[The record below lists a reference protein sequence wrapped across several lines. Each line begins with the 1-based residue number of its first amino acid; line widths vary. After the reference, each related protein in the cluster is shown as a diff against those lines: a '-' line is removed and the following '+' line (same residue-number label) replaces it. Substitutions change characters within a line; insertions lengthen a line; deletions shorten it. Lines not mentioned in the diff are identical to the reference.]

1 MEANKVKK
9 EHYVP
14 QAYLNCFSRNTK
26 IYVYDKSK
34 DEIRHNQDIS
44 QVAHKRYFYDFSE
57 NEINILK
64 RKYPEISE
72 QYIEKELFSKRLEP
86 NLKNLICKIEKYF
99 TEESK
104 EYLYL
109 LSDELKANVSMQ
121 MAYQFL
127 RTYGIREHINPDR
140 LKTKALAHKMLLLET
155 EGIIKEL
162 ALFFYSKKWS
172 ILSNGTYI
180 PLITSDNPVSIFNMV
195 TGDTG
200 LKALEEDGL
209 KMIFYPLS
217 SKIIINL
224 MDEQI
229 STSLNELKIGR
240 VPLNEDFSVKFINTI
255 QTVNAYNYVFYQS
268 EVEHDFFRTA
278 HDKLFAK
285 DDIVNKW
292 GEQLDRILN
301 AQIEAINKGDF
312 STNQEFEL
320 ILNQILEDF
329 K

>member
-1 MEANKVKK
+1 M
-9 EHYVP
+9 
-14 QAYLNCFSRNTK
+14 
-26 IYVYDKSK
+26 
-34 DEIRHNQDIS
+34 
-44 QVAHKRYFYDFSE
+44 
-57 NEINILK
+57 K